1 MIRGEEMEYQ
11 AVYDQTKQI
20 LMDYLRVNED
30 EIAPE
35 TNLVDDLTVDSIA
48 MVELGFRFAETF
60 SIPMPQP
67 TEDLYIMKNLV
78 QFLTDEINRK

>member
-1 MIRGEEMEYQ
+1 MDYQ
-11 AVYDQTKQI
+11 TVYDQTKAI

-30 EIAPE
+30 EIKPL
-35 TNLVDDLTVDSIA
+35 TNLVDDLMVDSIA

-67 TEDLYIMKNLV
+67 TEELYIMKNLV
-78 QFLTDEINRK
+78 QFMTDQINQK

>member
-1 MIRGEEMEYQ
+1 MDYQ
-11 AVYDQTKQI
+11 EVYQKTKMI
-20 LMDYLRVNED
+20 LMDYLRVNAE
-30 EIAPE
+30 EINPE

-67 TEDLYIMKNLV
+67 TDDLFVMKNLV
-78 QFLTDEINRK
+78 QFLTEQINEQ

>member
-1 MIRGEEMEYQ
+1 MIRGGEMDYQ
-11 AVYDQTKQI
+11 AVYEQTKRI
-20 LMDYLRVNED
+20 LMDYLRVNAD